1 MRYLA
6 LLMIG
11 CLSLPAYALTQ
22 VDIYRTEVAI
32 DSTKDKGEEL
42 ARQQA
47 MKQVIVRA
55 SGYQDSVDN
64 PVVTKALQSSAR
76 YISQLSYGKEGDVMT
91 LKLLFNDAQ
100 IRSLL
105 TQAQLP
111 FWPTNRNNLLVW
123 LVEEQD
129 YDRKIVWEHSA
140 SNVSD
145 QLKQAARD
153 RGLPLTLPVGDFDD
167 ITGIEVSDLWGG
179 FAKPISLAS
188 GRYPVDGVL
197 VIRAQGNSLRWNLYD
212 QSPGAIARSNVAPVT
227 GSANGGDAATQ
238 LINAV
243 ADFYAKRSAV
253 VVLGES
259 SESVVV
265 KFLNINNAIDFFTL
279 EKTLT
284 SLNSVANLDVLEIK
298 GNELMLRVHLLASQE
313 AFEQEA
319 TKLSKITKF
328 DDPLLVEDEKN
339 AVPAQP
345 IETQVQPTKNDALTK
360 SDEVGEP
367 ALEPIMPTLNEAN
380 ANSPVVVEQPPAKP
394 KYQMVFEWLS

>member
-111 FWPTNRNNLLVW
+111 FWSTNRNNLLVW
-123 LVEEQD
+123 LVEEQN

-140 SNVSD
+140 SIVSD

-212 QSPGAIARSNVAPVT
+212 QSPGAIVRSNVAPVT

-328 DDPLLVEDEKN
+328 DDPLLVEDEEN

-367 ALEPIMPTLNEAN
+367 AIEPIMPTLNEAN
-380 ANSPVVVEQPPAKP
+380 TNSPVVVEQPPAKP

>member
-123 LVEEQD
+123 LVEEQN

-328 DDPLLVEDEKN
+328 DDPLLVEDEEN
-339 AVPAQP
+339 AVPVPP

-360 SDEVGEP
+360 SDEEGEP
-367 ALEPIMPTLNEAN
+367 SIEPIMPTLNEETTH
-380 ANSPVVVEQPPAKP
+380 SPVVVEQPPAKP

>member
-111 FWPTNRNNLLVW
+111 FWSTNRNNLLVW
-123 LVEEQD
+123 LVEEQN

-140 SNVSD
+140 SIVSD
-145 QLKQAARD
+145 QLKQAALD

-212 QSPGAIARSNVAPVT
+212 QSPGAIVRSNVAPVT

-319 TKLSKITKF
+319 TKLSKISKF
-328 DDPLLVEDEKN
+328 DDPLLVEDEEN

-367 ALEPIMPTLNEAN
+367 AIEPIMPTLNEAN
-380 ANSPVVVEQPPAKP
+380 TNSPVVVEQPPAKP

>member
-105 TQAQLP
+105 TQVQLP

-123 LVEEQD
+123 LVEEQN

-328 DDPLLVEDEKN
+328 DDPLLVEDEEN
-339 AVPAQP
+339 AVPVPP

-360 SDEVGEP
+360 NDEVGEP
-367 ALEPIMPTLNEAN
+367 ALEPIMPTLNEETTH
-380 ANSPVVVEQPPAKP
+380 SPVVVEQPPAKP

>member
-111 FWPTNRNNLLVW
+111 FWSTNRNNLLVW
-123 LVEEQD
+123 LVEEQN

-140 SNVSD
+140 SSVSD
-145 QLKQAARD
+145 QLKQAALD

-212 QSPGAIARSNVAPVT
+212 QSPGAIVRSNVAPVT

-328 DDPLLVEDEKN
+328 DDPLLVEDEEN

-367 ALEPIMPTLNEAN
+367 AIEPIMPTLNEAN
-380 ANSPVVVEQPPAKP
+380 TNSPVVIEQPPAKP

>member
-123 LVEEQD
+123 LVEEQN

-328 DDPLLVEDEKN
+328 DDPLLVEDEEN
-339 AVPAQP
+339 AVPVPP

-360 SDEVGEP
+360 NDEVGEP
-367 ALEPIMPTLNEAN
+367 AIEPIMPTLNEESTH
-380 ANSPVVVEQPPAKP
+380 SPVVVEQPPAKP

>member
-76 YISQLSYGKEGDVMT
+76 YVSQLSYGKEGDVMT

-123 LVEEQD
+123 LVEEQN

-212 QSPGAIARSNVAPVT
+212 QSPGTIARSNVAPAT

-328 DDPLLVEDEKN
+328 DDPLLVEDEEN

-367 ALEPIMPTLNEAN
+367 AIEPIMPTLNEAN
-380 ANSPVVVEQPPAKP
+380 TNSPVVVEQPPAKP

>member
-64 PVVTKALQSSAR
+64 PVVTKALQFSAR

-111 FWPTNRNNLLVW
+111 FWSTNRNNLLVW
-123 LVEEQD
+123 LVEEQN

-140 SNVSD
+140 SSVYD

-212 QSPGAIARSNVAPVT
+212 QSPGAIVRSNVAPVT
-227 GSANGGDAATQ
+227 GSANGGDAAIQ

-328 DDPLLVEDEKN
+328 DDPLLVEDEEN

-367 ALEPIMPTLNEAN
+367 AIEPIMPTLNEAN
-380 ANSPVVVEQPPAKP
+380 TNSPVVVEQPPAKP

>member
-55 SGYQDSVDN
+55 SGYQDSIDN

-76 YISQLSYGKEGDVMT
+76 YVSQLSYGKEGDVMT

-123 LVEEQD
+123 LVEEQN

-328 DDPLLVEDEKN
+328 DDPLLVEDEEN
-339 AVPAQP
+339 AVPVPP

-360 SDEVGEP
+360 NDEVGEP
-367 ALEPIMPTLNEAN
+367 AIEPIMPTLNEETTH
-380 ANSPVVVEQPPAKP
+380 SPVVVEQPPAKP

>member
-76 YISQLSYGKEGDVMT
+76 YVSQLSYGKEGDVMT

-111 FWPTNRNNLLVW
+111 FWSTNRNNLLVW
-123 LVEEQD
+123 LVEEQN

-140 SNVSD
+140 SRVSE

-328 DDPLLVEDEKN
+328 DDPLLVEDEEN
-339 AVPAQP
+339 AVPVPP

-360 SDEVGEP
+360 NDEVGEP
-367 ALEPIMPTLNEAN
+367 AIEPIMPTLNEETTH
-380 ANSPVVVEQPPAKP
+380 SPVVVEQPPAKP

>member
-111 FWPTNRNNLLVW
+111 FWSTNRNNLLVW
-123 LVEEQD
+123 LVEEQN

-140 SNVSD
+140 SSVSD
-145 QLKQAARD
+145 QLKQAALD

-212 QSPGAIARSNVAPVT
+212 QSPGAIVRSNVAPVT

-265 KFLNINNAIDFFTL
+265 KFLNINNSIDFFTL

-328 DDPLLVEDEKN
+328 DDPLLVEDEEN
-339 AVPAQP
+339 VVPAQP

-367 ALEPIMPTLNEAN
+367 AIEPIMPTLNEAN
-380 ANSPVVVEQPPAKP
+380 TNSPVVVKQPPAKP

>member
-123 LVEEQD
+123 LVEEQN

-328 DDPLLVEDEKN
+328 DDPLLVEDEEN
-339 AVPAQP
+339 TVPVPP
-345 IETQVQPTKNDALTK
+345 IETQVQPTKNDVLTK

-367 ALEPIMPTLNEAN
+367 AIEPIMPTLNEETTH
-380 ANSPVVVEQPPAKP
+380 SSVVVEQPPAKP

>member
-76 YISQLSYGKEGDVMT
+76 YVSQLSYGKEGDVMT

-123 LVEEQD
+123 LVEEQN

-212 QSPGAIARSNVAPVT
+212 QSPGTIARSNVAPVT

-328 DDPLLVEDEKN
+328 DDPLLVEDEEN
-339 AVPAQP
+339 AVPVPP

-367 ALEPIMPTLNEAN
+367 SIEPIMPTLNEETTH
-380 ANSPVVVEQPPAKP
+380 SPVVVEQPPAKP

>member
-76 YISQLSYGKEGDVMT
+76 YVSQLSYGKEGDVMT

-123 LVEEQD
+123 LVEEQN

-140 SNVSD
+140 SRISD

-328 DDPLLVEDEKN
+328 DDPLLVEDEEN
-339 AVPAQP
+339 AVPVPP

-360 SDEVGEP
+360 NDEVGEP
-367 ALEPIMPTLNEAN
+367 AIEPIMPTLNEESTH
-380 ANSPVVVEQPPAKP
+380 SPVVVEQPPAKP

>member
-111 FWPTNRNNLLVW
+111 FWSTNRNNLLVW
-123 LVEEQD
+123 LVEEQN

-140 SNVSD
+140 SSVYD

-212 QSPGAIARSNVAPVT
+212 QSPGAIVRSNVAPVT

-328 DDPLLVEDEKN
+328 DDPLLVEDEEN

-367 ALEPIMPTLNEAN
+367 AIEPIMPTLNEAN
-380 ANSPVVVEQPPAKP
+380 TNSPVVVEQPPAKP

>member
-123 LVEEQD
+123 LVEEQN

-212 QSPGAIARSNVAPVT
+212 QSPGTIARSNVAPVT

-328 DDPLLVEDEKN
+328 DDPLLVEDEEN
-339 AVPAQP
+339 AVPVPP

-360 SDEVGEP
+360 NDEVGEP
-367 ALEPIMPTLNEAN
+367 AIEPIMPTLNEETTH
-380 ANSPVVVEQPPAKP
+380 SPVVVEQPPAKP

>member
-76 YISQLSYGKEGDVMT
+76 YVSQLSYGKEGDVMT

-123 LVEEQD
+123 LVEEQN

-328 DDPLLVEDEKN
+328 DDPLLVEDEEN
-339 AVPAQP
+339 AVPVPP
-345 IETQVQPTKNDALTK
+345 IETQVQSTKNDALTK
-360 SDEVGEP
+360 NDEVGEP
-367 ALEPIMPTLNEAN
+367 AIEPIMPTLNEETTH
-380 ANSPVVVEQPPAKP
+380 SPVVVEQPPAKP

>member
-76 YISQLSYGKEGDVMT
+76 YVSQLSYGKEGDVMT

-111 FWPTNRNNLLVW
+111 FWSTNRNNLLVW
-123 LVEEQD
+123 LVEEQN

-140 SNVSD
+140 SRVSE

-197 VIRAQGNSLRWNLYD
+197 VIRAQGNSLRWSLYD
-212 QSPGAIARSNVAPVT
+212 QSPGAIVRSNVAPVT

-328 DDPLLVEDEKN
+328 DDPLLVEDEEN

-367 ALEPIMPTLNEAN
+367 AIEPIMPTLNEAN
-380 ANSPVVVEQPPAKP
+380 TNSPVVVEQPPAKP

>member
-123 LVEEQD
+123 LVEEQN

-328 DDPLLVEDEKN
+328 DDPLLVEDEEN
-339 AVPAQP
+339 AVPVPP

-360 SDEVGEP
+360 NDEVGEP
-367 ALEPIMPTLNEAN
+367 ALEPIMPTLNEETTH
-380 ANSPVVVEQPPAKP
+380 SPVVVEQPPAKP

>member
-76 YISQLSYGKEGDVMT
+76 YISQLSYGKEEDVMT

-123 LVEEQD
+123 LVEEQN

-328 DDPLLVEDEKN
+328 DDPLLVEDEEN
-339 AVPAQP
+339 AVPVPP

-360 SDEVGEP
+360 NDEVGEP
-367 ALEPIMPTLNEAN
+367 AIEPIMPTLNEETTH
-380 ANSPVVVEQPPAKP
+380 SPVVVEQPPAKP

>member
-64 PVVTKALQSSAR
+64 PVVIKALQSSAR

-111 FWPTNRNNLLVW
+111 FWSTNRNNLLVW
-123 LVEEQD
+123 LVEEQN

-328 DDPLLVEDEKN
+328 DDPLLVEDEEN
-339 AVPAQP
+339 AVPVPP

-367 ALEPIMPTLNEAN
+367 ALEPIMPTLNEESTH
-380 ANSPVVVEQPPAKP
+380 SPVVVEQPPAKP

>member
-91 LKLLFNDAQ
+91 LKLLFNNAQ

-123 LVEEQD
+123 LVEEQN

-328 DDPLLVEDEKN
+328 DDPLLVEDEEN
-339 AVPAQP
+339 AVPVPP

-360 SDEVGEP
+360 NDEVGEP
-367 ALEPIMPTLNEAN
+367 AIEPIMPTLNEETTH
-380 ANSPVVVEQPPAKP
+380 SPVVVEQPPAKP

>member
-76 YISQLSYGKEGDVMT
+76 YVSQLSYGKEGDVMT

-111 FWPTNRNNLLVW
+111 FWSTNRNNLLVW
-123 LVEEQD
+123 LVEEQN
-129 YDRKIVWEHSA
+129 YDRKIVWEHST
-140 SNVSD
+140 SSVSD

-197 VIRAQGNSLRWNLYD
+197 VIRAQGNSLRWSLYD
-212 QSPGAIARSNVAPVT
+212 QSPGAIVRSNVAPVT

-328 DDPLLVEDEKN
+328 DDPLLVEDEEN

-367 ALEPIMPTLNEAN
+367 AIEPIMPTLNEAN
-380 ANSPVVVEQPPAKP
+380 TNSPVVVEQPPAKP

>member
-76 YISQLSYGKEGDVMT
+76 YVSQLSYGKEGDVMT

-123 LVEEQD
+123 LVEEQN

-140 SNVSD
+140 SRISD

-279 EKTLT
+279 ERTLT

-328 DDPLLVEDEKN
+328 DDPLLVEDEEN
-339 AVPAQP
+339 AVPVPP
-345 IETQVQPTKNDALTK
+345 IETQVQPTKNDGLTK
-360 SDEVGEP
+360 NDEVGEP
-367 ALEPIMPTLNEAN
+367 AIEPIMPTLNEETTH
-380 ANSPVVVEQPPAKP
+380 SPVVVEQPPAKP

>member
-111 FWPTNRNNLLVW
+111 FWSTNRNNLLVW
-123 LVEEQD
+123 LVEEQN

-140 SNVSD
+140 SSVSD

-212 QSPGAIARSNVAPVT
+212 QSPGAIVRPNVAPVT

-328 DDPLLVEDEKN
+328 DDPLLVEDEEN

-367 ALEPIMPTLNEAN
+367 AIEPIMPTLNEAN
-380 ANSPVVVEQPPAKP
+380 TNSPVVVEQPPAKP

>member
-123 LVEEQD
+123 LVEEQN

-227 GSANGGDAATQ
+227 GSANGGDAASQ

-328 DDPLLVEDEKN
+328 DDPLLVEDEEN
-339 AVPAQP
+339 AVPVPP

-360 SDEVGEP
+360 NDEVGEP
-367 ALEPIMPTLNEAN
+367 AIEPIMPTLNEETTH
-380 ANSPVVVEQPPAKP
+380 SPVVVEQPPAKP

>member
-76 YISQLSYGKEGDVMT
+76 YVSQLSYGKEGDVMT

-123 LVEEQD
+123 LVEEQN

-197 VIRAQGNSLRWNLYD
+197 VIRAQANSLRWNLYD

-313 AFEQEA
+313 VFEQEA

-328 DDPLLVEDEKN
+328 DDPLLVEDEEN
-339 AVPAQP
+339 AVPVPP

-367 ALEPIMPTLNEAN
+367 SIEPIMPTLNEETTH
-380 ANSPVVVEQPPAKP
+380 SPVVVEQPPAKP